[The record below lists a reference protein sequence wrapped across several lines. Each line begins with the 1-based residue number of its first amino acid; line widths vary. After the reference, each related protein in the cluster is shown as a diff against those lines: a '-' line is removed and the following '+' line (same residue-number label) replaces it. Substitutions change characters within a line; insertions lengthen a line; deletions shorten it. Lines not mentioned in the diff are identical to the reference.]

1 MKLINKTVVLTGAGS
16 GLGRELAKGVVKEG
30 AIVIGFGRREEP
42 LKETALQIDNNNFH
56 WKTVDVSQSVEVD
69 NTIQSIQ
76 KEFGKIDVLINNAA
90 VYPKISFLDQSPEEW
105 MKTIEIN
112 VGGVANCCHAVLPFM
127 IKQEHGRIIN
137 VGSFADKAPLPQSS
151 AYSASKGA
159 VRALTKAIA
168 ADLGNKFPD
177 IILVEWIPGHLNT
190 QMSDFTGIDPKTCV
204 DWAVDL
210 INLPENDPSP
220 RIFIGHDEFSP
231 AKGMKEKLKDKF
243 LSFRK

>member
-16 GLGRELAKGVVKEG
+16 GLGRELAKGFVKEG
-30 AIVIGFGRREEP
+30 AVVIGFGRREKP
-42 LKETALQIDNNNFH
+42 LKETASQIDNNNFH
-56 WKTVDVSQSVEVD
+56 WRIVDVSRAADVNSA
-69 NTIQSIQ
+69 IQSIQ
-76 KEFGKIDVLINNAA
+76 KKFGKIDVLINNAA
-90 VYPKISFLDQSPEEW
+90 VYQKVNFLEQSSEEW

-112 VGGVANCCHAVLPFM
+112 VGGVANCCHAVLPIM
-127 IKQEHGRIIN
+127 IEQKHGRIIN
-137 VGSFADKAPLPQSS
+137 VGSFADKAPIPKSS

-168 ADLGNKFPD
+168 SDLGGIFPD

-204 DWAVDL
+204 DWAIDL

-220 RIFIGHDEFSP
+220 RIFIGNEEWFP

-243 LSFRK
+243 LSFRQ